1 MNIRTAATVVAALF
15 LLPVAWAQT
24 AGSSGPAP
32 TAPPVDPVA
41 SKVGVLNVQAA
52 ITNTAE
58 GKQAAAELQSQF
70 TPRQTELENMQKQIQ
85 DLQNRLRT
93 GSTTLSDEEKLRL
106 QREGDQLTRSFQ
118 RKQQELQDDG
128 SEAQREVVD
137 RIGRKMLEVL
147 DRFAKENGYSL
158 IMDTSSQSTPV
169 VYAANQ
175 IDVTQQ
181 IIQLYDKAYP
191 VKAAGAATPRPANP
205 RPAVPRPTTPP
216 PSKPPQR

>member
-1 MNIRTAATVVAALF
+1 MKIRIAATVVAALL
-15 LLPVAWAQT
+15 LLPAAWAQT
-24 AGSSGPAP
+24 ASSSGTARPAP
-32 TAPPVDPVA
+32 PAEPVA
-41 SKVGVLNVQAA
+41 TKVGVLNVQAA

-70 TPRQTELENMQKQIQ
+70 SPRQTELENMQKQIQ

-93 GSTTLSDEEKLRL
+93 GSTTLSDEEKTRL

-118 RKQQELQDDG
+118 RKQQDLQDDG
-128 SEAQREVVD
+128 NEAQREVVD

-158 IMDTSSQSTPV
+158 IMDTSSQTTPV

-181 IIQLYDKAYP
+181 VIQLYDRAYP
-191 VKAAGAATPRPANP
+191 IKAAAPATPRPATP

-216 PSKPPQR
+216 PSKPPQP